1 MLIRNSMDQSDAVPR
16 GASPP
21 RAGWRLGSP
30 SAWTLRRPWSAP
42 RAGSCVPSVGARAPR
57 PQSANAQNDRIG
69 PGSREAWGE
78 RSLSTAQRSP
88 RQATCAQRPRMV
100 WLDFKTGQSLRSGGP
115 MNPARPG
122 GSALCSGRSTQST
135 PSHLRSATEHGT
147 DAIGNRAL
155 YSSCSSRYWI
165 RSVEVTMP
173 TSFSPSTTG
182 RAWNWFLAK
191 ISAASRMLPVALRVM
206 GLFCIRPSMLKV

>member
-1 MLIRNSMDQSDAVPR
+1 MLSHGAHCPLVPVGAWVLLRPGLCAVHGPPLGLVPVSPRWAHRPR
-16 GASPP
+16 GLKAPMP
-21 RAGWRLGSP
+21 MMIALG
-30 SAWTLRRPWSAP
+30 
-42 RAGSCVPSVGARAPR
+42 
-57 PQSANAQNDRIG
+57 QDDRIG

-78 RSLSTAQRSP
+78 RSLSTAQRRP
-88 RQATCAQRPRMV
+88 RQATCAQRPRML
-100 WLDFKTGQSLRSGGP
+100 WLDFKTGQSLRSDGP

-122 GSALCSGRSTQST
+122 ESALCSGRSTQST